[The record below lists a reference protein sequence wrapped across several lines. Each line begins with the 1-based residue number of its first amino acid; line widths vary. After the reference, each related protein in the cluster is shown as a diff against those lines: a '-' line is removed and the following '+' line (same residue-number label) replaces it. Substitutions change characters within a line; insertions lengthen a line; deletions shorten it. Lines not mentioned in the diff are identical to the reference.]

1 MPVSAG
7 CRDPVLMSSGG
18 FMKYIMFKQEKNG
31 LVELI
36 PILFPNKLVHKD
48 VADALQ
54 QDVLKGCSIHS
65 AGSISPLNLIP
76 EGHSETLGIKSDPIT
91 DEYVIKMVDYGG
103 GYQ

>member
-1 MPVSAG
+1 
-7 CRDPVLMSSGG
+7 
-18 FMKYIMFKQEKNG
+18 MKTRCPACGATTSLDALLGHSEASRAFG

-36 PILFPNKLVHKD
+36 PVLFPNKLVHKD

-91 DEYVIKMVDYGG
+91 DGYVIKMVDYGG